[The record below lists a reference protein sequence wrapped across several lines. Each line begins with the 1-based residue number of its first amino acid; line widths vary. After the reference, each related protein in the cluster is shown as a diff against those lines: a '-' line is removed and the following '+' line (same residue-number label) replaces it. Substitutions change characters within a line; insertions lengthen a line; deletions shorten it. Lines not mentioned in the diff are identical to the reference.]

1 MYLMSNCPS
10 PLLGAPGSSS
20 SAVKARVDC
29 MVRYRLLGPLEVE
42 SEAGR
47 VDIGPPKRPGCARG
61 PAPGPGPRGLRRP
74 PGRSGLGGRRT
85 RAVIRES
92 AGPRLDAAEDAA
104 GPTRCRSWDCAPS
117 ARLLPRPRP
126 RADRLDSL
134 RGRLPF
140 LQIRHHGR
148 ALALSPRRN
157 SHSGCGA
164 GRCLTTLATG
174 SGSAQRPPGSTSC
187 TVSAGRTTS
196 RRYWR

>member
-1 MYLMSNCPS
+1 MYLMSNRPS

-47 VDIGPPKRPGCARG
+47 VDIGPPKRRAVLGALLLARG
-61 PAPGPGPRGLRRP
+61 RVVSADRLVEGSGGTTHQSGHPRVC
-74 PGRSGLGGRRT
+74 S
-85 RAVIRES
+85 
-92 AGPRLDAAEDAA
+92 PRLDAAEDAA

-164 GRCLTTLATG
+164 GRCLTTLATE